1 MRSVPETKREASP
14 RGDSPGREADLRD
27 QAAALALEQ
36 LEAAAMRAHH
46 ALDDGEP
53 QARSSVVAARDL
65 QAREGPLEPLDF
77 GQGDA
82 RAAVGHLEHHGVVF
96 GAYRDPDV
104 LLSVPQGVVD
114 EIQNDP

>member
-1 MRSVPETKREASP
+1 MRSVPGTEREASP
-14 RGDSPGREADLRD
+14 RGDSPGREADLRY

-82 RAAVGHLEHHGVVF
+82 RAAVGPLEHQAVAF
-96 GAYRDPDV
+96 GADRDPDA
-104 LLSVPQGVVD
+104 LSSRPMAVAAG
-114 EIQNDP
+114 